1 MWSANPIQRLSTAM
15 KGRFSYE
22 ADASAVFKS
31 DRISGKLHSCSGAGN
46 PLAFRKL
53 TVELVRQSECGEG
66 QFVLSQRD
74 MPLDCASHLN
84 VLLDFIH
91 VETVD
96 KRIQTKAINSLLRS
110 AQEMLTQEICRFTLI
125 LQE

>member
-1 MWSANPIQRLSTAM
+1 M
-15 KGRFSYE
+15 
-22 ADASAVFKS
+22 
-31 DRISGKLHSCSGAGN
+31 
-46 PLAFRKL
+46 
-53 TVELVRQSECGEG
+53 
-66 QFVLSQRD
+66 
-74 MPLDCASHLN
+74 N